1 MFKWLI
7 KWFDEEFPPIVDPL
21 PRVNPVAVVAP
32 EPVESTG
39 QALIRRIKHII
50 DTESLTGGIGKGYPE
65 YGHRYLVSMC
75 APHYYKPWDRKSKER
90 TGIRTV
96 LSLHVY
102 EAPPAVQG
110 DFFSHE
116 EPVPD
121 MWLLERKEIEALT
134 AVVYEED
141 FNGITDMWDMYG
153 KVMGDSTMMEIEAEF
168 NRLSKKELRMKNLNP
183 QIEFDFGD

>member
-1 MFKWLI
+1 
-7 KWFDEEFPPIVDPL
+7 
-21 PRVNPVAVVAP
+21 
-32 EPVESTG
+32 
-39 QALIRRIKHII
+39 
-50 DTESLTGGIGKGYPE
+50 
-65 YGHRYLVSMC
+65 
-75 APHYYKPWDRKSKER
+75 
-90 TGIRTV
+90 
-96 LSLHVY
+96 
-102 EAPPAVQG
+102 
-110 DFFSHE
+110 
-116 EPVPD
+116 